1 MKVSATRSALSLLS
15 ELKEKY
21 GEKLMFHQSGGCCD
35 GSAPMCFQEGE
46 FPLGDNDIK
55 LGEIGG
61 VPFYMNGDQYE
72 KWKHTDLTIDAVKF
86 IVSTITDTDT
96 TINVHLYSFDMANTG
111 GTNDGNLSNGTVLA
125 DGQATSVDKNVIKSV
140 DMTIQSSSVTSG
152 KVIALAVENVTNT
165 DYINIQVQVK
175 YHIA

>member
-1 MKVSATRSALSLLS
+1 MKVSATHSALSLLS

-72 KWKHTDLTIDAVKF
+72 KWKHTDLTIDAVKG
-86 IVSTITDTDT
+86 I
-96 TINVHLYSFDMANTG
+96 G
-111 GTNDGNLSNGTVLA
+111 GMFSLDNGTGRRFL
-125 DGQATSVDKNVIKSV
+125 TKSEICLNVREVFSNNQTAVALGIK
-140 DMTIQSSSVTSG
+140 IFAIFFNL
-152 KVIALAVENVTNT
+152 KFNE
-165 DYINIQVQVK
+165 Y
-175 YHIA
+175 